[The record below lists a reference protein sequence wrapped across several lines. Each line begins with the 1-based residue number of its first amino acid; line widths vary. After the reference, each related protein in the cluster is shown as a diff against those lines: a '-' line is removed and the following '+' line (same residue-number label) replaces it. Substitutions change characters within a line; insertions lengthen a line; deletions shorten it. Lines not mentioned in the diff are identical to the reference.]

1 MANTGLKNEA
11 LISELLNNGSLAVQ
25 PKNES
30 NVYMFTSSS
39 TDDGV
44 IFGKLTRPEY
54 NEQELIRSVDTIID
68 ELIPIEIPEGP
79 ETVLKVIYDAA
90 LAEIALRDETIK
102 AQSAVILDLR
112 SKVSELEIVS
122 QSLRV
127 EIDAKELALA
137 VSQNETQTSNNKV
150 SVLTQDLS
158 NAIQKATAES
168 VQRISLFARNQSLQ
182 QEVDSLRE
190 QLFGKQNE
198 LAEGAKA
205 SENISVLVL
214 NKGDSAVPGLLFE
227 ARANKATERWVNGPT
242 LEITNFTDTE
252 SVTVTFQRE
261 GQAAN
266 MIKNISQITLG
277 PKEKKSITVQ
287 ADLTW
292 IRDKKPKN
300 SVGFAGDTGYEGS
313 IKITSNKGDLINQPM
328 KLHKYRGSKYTGN

>member
-11 LISELLNNGSLAVQ
+11 FISELLDRGSLAVDT
-25 PKNES
+25 KNEEGI
-30 NVYMFTSSS
+30 YTFTSASA
-39 TDDGV
+39 DDGV
-44 IFGKLTRPEY
+44 VFGKLIKPKY
-54 NEQELIRSVDTIID
+54 NEDELVRSIDTIID
-68 ELIPIEIPEGP
+68 ELIPLDIPEGP

-112 SKVSELEIVS
+112 AKVSELEIVS

-137 VSQNETQTSNNKV
+137 VSQNQTQTSNNKV
-150 SVLTQDLS
+150 SSLTIDLS

-168 VQRISLFARNQSLQ
+168 IQRVSLFARNQSLQ
-182 QEVDSLRE
+182 QEVDSLRD

-205 SENISVLVL
+205 SENISVLVV

-227 ARANKATERWVNGPT
+227 ARANKATERWVNGPV

-252 SVTVTFQRE
+252 SVTITFQRE

-266 MIKNISQITLG
+266 MIDNISQITLG
-277 PKEKKSITVQ
+277 PKEKKSITVK
-287 ADLTW
+287 ANLGW
-292 IRDKKPKN
+292 IRDKKPKGGF
-300 SVGFAGDTGYEGS
+300 GFATDTGYEGS
-313 IKITSNKGDLINQPM
+313 IKITSNKGDLISQPM
-328 KLHKYRGSKYTGN
+328 KLHKYRGTRYTGN